1 MNLCVI
7 PARSGSLRLKNKNIK
22 IFKKKPLIY
31 FSIKAAKKSKIFDKI
46 IVSTNSPLIKKIAI
60 KYGAEVPFLRS
71 QKLSNHKAK
80 IVDVINHAINFFEK
94 KKINFENTCCIYPTA
109 IFLEKELIRLSYKKF
124 ARDKKSYL
132 VSTSE
137 FPSFIEKG
145 FKINKGGVKLLEQK
159 YKNKNSNNL
168 SPTYYDAGQF
178 LWGKSAAFKS
188 KKEIFS
194 KHTSTYLLNSPKYID
209 LNTNDDWKKILLY
222 SKIFK

>member
-1 MNLCVI
+1 
-7 PARSGSLRLKNKNIK
+7 
-22 IFKKKPLIY
+22 
-31 FSIKAAKKSKIFDKI
+31 
-46 IVSTNSPLIKKIAI
+46 
-60 KYGAEVPFLRS
+60 
-71 QKLSNHKAK
+71 
-80 IVDVINHAINFFEK
+80 
-94 KKINFENTCCIYPTA
+94 
-109 IFLEKELIRLSYKKF
+109 
-124 ARDKKSYL
+124 

-145 FKINKGGVKLLEQK
+145 FKINKGRVKLVEKK